1 LLYVQQYLEVFL
13 RNILTLISLK
23 LKINLEVM
31 FRFSNTEYLYF
42 LFLIPLLI
50 GLFWYVII
58 LQKRAIKRFGNIDTL
73 IQLMPGFSTQRGWLK
88 VIIFS
93 TAVALIIVGLAGP
106 QFGSKLTEVKRK
118 GIELIIALDVSNSM
132 MAQDIQPTRLE
143 RAKQAISRLV
153 DKLSDDR
160 LGLIVFAGDA
170 YVQLPVTNDYISAK
184 MFLSSINPGI
194 VPKQGTAIGSAINLA
209 ASSFSPQSETS
220 KVIVV
225 ISDGENHEDDAVE
238 AAKHATEQGI
248 FVYAIGI
255 GSPQGSPIPVS
266 LDNPNSFMKDKEG
279 NVVVSKLDEETLSKV
294 AVAGNGKY
302 IRATNTQL
310 GLLPLFDEINKMQK
324 TEMKEKIYSEYNDQF
339 QYLFAIA
346 LFLLVLEFIILERKN
361 KWLTKLNLFGVNRR

>member
-1 LLYVQQYLEVFL
+1 
-13 RNILTLISLK
+13 
-23 LKINLEVM
+23 M
-31 FRFSNTEYLYF
+31 FRFSHSEYLYF
-42 LFLIPLLI
+42 LFLIPLII
-50 GLFWYVII
+50 GLFWFAII
-58 LQKRAIKRFGNIDTL
+58 LQKRAINRFGNIETL
-73 IQLMPGFSTQRGWLK
+73 MQLMPGFSFQRGWLK
-88 VIIFS
+88 IIIFT
-93 TAVALIIVGLAGP
+93 TAITLIIIGIAGP

-132 MAQDIQPTRLE
+132 MAEDIQPNRLE

-170 YVQLPVTNDYISAK
+170 YVQLPITNDYISAK
-184 MFLSSINPGI
+184 MFLSSISPGI
-194 VPKQGTAIGSAINLA
+194 VPKQGTAIGTAINLA

-225 ISDGENHEDDAVE
+225 LSDGENHEDDPVE
-238 AAKHATEQGI
+238 AAKKASEQGI
-248 FVYAIGI
+248 YVYTIGI
-255 GSPQGSPIPVS
+255 GSPQGSPIPIAS
-266 LDNPNSFMKDKEG
+266 QDNQASFWKDKDG

-324 TEMKEKIYSEYNDQF
+324 TELKEKVYSEYDDQF

-346 LFLLVLEFIILERKN
+346 LVLLVFEFIILERKN

>member
-1 LLYVQQYLEVFL
+1 
-13 RNILTLISLK
+13 
-23 LKINLEVM
+23 M